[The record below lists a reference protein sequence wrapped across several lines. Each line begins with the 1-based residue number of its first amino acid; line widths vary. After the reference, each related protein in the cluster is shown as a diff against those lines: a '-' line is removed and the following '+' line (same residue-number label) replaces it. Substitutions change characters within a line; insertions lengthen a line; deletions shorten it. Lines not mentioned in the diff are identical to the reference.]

1 MGPNELR
8 RQQTLEALGVTRWT
22 LRKSGAEAVLEAGLP
37 TAREAPLLTP
47 SRDHPLTSNPSLAA
61 HPEIRPEP
69 AATSPE
75 TAGLRTAELDW
86 EALAVRVAA
95 CTACELHQG
104 RTQTVFGVGHRQA
117 QWMVIGEAPGA
128 EEDKRGEPFVGR
140 AGQLLTAMLGA
151 TGLPRPEVYIAN
163 ILKCRPPGNRDP
175 RPEEV
180 AQCEHF
186 LARQI
191 ALVQP
196 RLILAVGRIA
206 AQNLL
211 KVQTPLS
218 RLRGHRHSYGP
229 LEVPVVV
236 TYHPAYLLR
245 SPGEKRRAWEDL
257 QFARQIFAAQTGAST

>member
-1 MGPNELR
+1 MGQDEGR
-8 RQQTLEALGVTRWT
+8 RKHTLDALGVTVWT
-22 LRKSGAEAVLEAGLP
+22 RRDRPAESLVAAHATAARAPASTATLP
-37 TAREAPLLTP
+37 ATP
-47 SRDHPLTSNPSLAA
+47 SED
-61 HPEIRPEP
+61 P
-69 AATSPE
+69 AASAAQPPSV
-75 TAGLRTAELDW
+75 ADAMPQRHLGISELDW
-86 EALAVRVAA
+86 EALAARVAA

-104 RTQTVFGVGHRQA
+104 RLQTVFGVGNPQA
-117 QWMVIGEAPGA
+117 KWMVIGEAPGA

-140 AGQLLTAMLGA
+140 AGQLLTAMLA
-151 TGLPRPEVYIAN
+151 AAGLPRPEVYIAN

-175 RPEEV
+175 LPAEV
-180 AQCEHF
+180 AQCEHY

-218 RLRGHRHSYGP
+218 RLRGQRHSYGP
-229 LEVPVVV
+229 REVPVVV

-257 QFARQIFAAQTGAST
+257 QFARQIFATQAGTDE

>member
-1 MGPNELR
+1 MGQDEVRR
-8 RQQTLEALGVTRWT
+8 RQTLDALGVTVWSRRNRPT
-22 LRKSGAEAVLEAGLP
+22 HGPEAGRILEA
-37 TAREAPLLTP
+37 
-47 SRDHPLTSNPSLAA
+47 LA
-61 HPEIRPEP
+61 P
-69 AATSPE
+69 AAPPAVAIPLSPPE
-75 TAGLRTAELDW
+75 NAGAPSAQPATVVEAMPSVPSEIASLDW
-86 EALAVRVAA
+86 EALAARVTA

-104 RTQTVFGVGHRQA
+104 RLQTVFGVGHPQA
-117 QWMVIGEAPGA
+117 QWMIVGEAPGA

-140 AGQLLTAMLGA
+140 AGQLLTAMLA
-151 TGLPRPEVYIAN
+151 AAGLPRPEVYIAN
-163 ILKCRPPGNRDP
+163 ILKCRPPDNRDP

-180 AQCEHF
+180 MQCEHY

-218 RLRGHRHSYGP
+218 RLRGQRHSYGP
-229 LEVPVVV
+229 REVPVVV

-257 QFARQIFAAQTGAST
+257 QFARQIFATQAPGPV